1 MSTYVVD
8 EYMLTSGSLSDEE
21 TLKKLKDSVILIPE
35 GIIKFMEV
43 RANKGDKKALGAL
56 YQALKLREHAPKF
69 GIEVKIVKHLE
80 KGSKALEEIAKKH
93 NAKVLTSNSVRW
105 LALRVR
111 GVPTSFLGTDEW
123 RPVLEEFFQEGIMS
137 IHLKE
142 GVPPM
147 AKKGRP
153 GHFRLIKLREKPMGR
168 DELMKLAHALI
179 EGARLDPEVFV
190 EIQRRDAYVIQLG
203 EYRVLVAF
211 PPFSDGVEITAV
223 RPIVKVTLDDY
234 ELSSKLKKRLRERAE
249 GIVIGGPPGAGK
261 TTFTS
266 ALAEFYKNLGKIVKS
281 LESPRDLQVGDEIT
295 QYTKLDG
302 SFENAADLLL
312 LVRPDY
318 VCFDEMRK
326 DEDFKIYTDMRLAGI
341 GMVGVIHCGSPIEA
355 IERFIGRVDL
365 GMLPHV
371 VDTVIFIEEGKIKK
385 VYSLSITVK
394 VPHGMREEGLARPV
408 VLVKDFESGQPEYE
422 IYSFAEQ
429 VVVMPL
435 KRRRP
440 PSIEIK
446 GFPSGEEI
454 YDFTVKEGR
463 KSVILEFGERGAN
476 RSVSLY
482 DGDIEIATV
491 KLGPMGRTAIGKR
504 RKVGRQILRAW
515 RAGTLRAFF
524 L

>member
-8 EYMLTSGSLSDEE
+8 EYILTSSSLTDKE
-21 TLKKLKDSVILIPE
+21 TLRKLRGSTILVPE
-35 GIIKFMEV
+35 GIVKHMEI
-43 RANKGDKKALGAL
+43 RANKGDRRALQAL
-56 YQALKLREHAPKF
+56 YQVLKLREMASKL
-69 GIEVKIVKHLE
+69 GIEVKIAKHTE
-80 KGSKALEEIAKKH
+80 RGSRALEEIAKKH
-93 NAKVLTSNSVRW
+93 DAKILTSNSIRW
-105 LALRVR
+105 LALRAK
-111 GVPTSFLGTDEW
+111 GIQASYFGAGDW
-123 RPVLEEFFQEGIMS
+123 RPVLEEFFQEDVMS
-137 IHLKE
+137 VHLKE

-147 AKKGRP
+147 AKRGHP
-153 GHFRLIKLREKPMGR
+153 GHFKLVKLREDPMKK
-168 DELMKLAHALI
+168 EEMLKLAYALI
-179 EGARLDPEVFV
+179 EGARSDPEVFI
-190 EIQRRDAYVIQLG
+190 EIQRRDAYVIQLR
-203 EYRVLVAF
+203 EYRILIAL

-234 ELSSKLKKRLRERAE
+234 ELSAKLKKRLKERAE

-295 QYTKLDG
+295 QYTKLNG

-326 DEDFKIYTDMRLAGI
+326 DDDFNIYTDMRLAGI

-355 IERFIGRVDL
+355 IERFISRVDL

-371 VDTVIFIEEGKIKK
+371 IDTVIFIEEGRIKK
-385 VYSLSITVK
+385 VYSLNITVK

-408 VLVKDFESGQPEYE
+408 VLVRDFESGQVEYE

-429 VVVMPL
+429 VVIMPL
-435 KRRRP
+435 RKRRAP
-440 PSIEIK
+440 TIEIRE
-446 GFPSGEEI
+446 PSLGREI
-454 YDFTVKEGR
+454 YDFSVREGK
-463 KSVILEFGERGAN
+463 KSVILDLGEQAAN

-482 DGDIEIATV
+482 DGDREITTL
-491 KLGPMGRTAIGKR
+491 KLGPMGRTAVGKR
-504 RKVGRQILRAW
+504 RKAGRQILKAW
-515 RAGTLRAFF
+515 KAGTLRAFY